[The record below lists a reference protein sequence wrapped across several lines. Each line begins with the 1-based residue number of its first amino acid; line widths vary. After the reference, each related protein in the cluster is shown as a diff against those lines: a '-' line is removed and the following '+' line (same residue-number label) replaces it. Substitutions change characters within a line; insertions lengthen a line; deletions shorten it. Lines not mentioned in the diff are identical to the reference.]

1 VNLHRRSPAQHA
13 RNSVHLERV
22 YIVSK
27 TNEEAGSIPAA
38 VPAGDV
44 QQQVKLD
51 ESKTIAA
58 YANFARVTGTPE
70 EVIID
75 FGLNPQPFGPPT
87 EPVIVSQRIIVN
99 FFTAKRLLA
108 ALAMTTQR
116 HEQAFGILETDVQKR
131 LAVPGAG
138 AAAAPRR

>member
-1 VNLHRRSPAQHA
+1 MHRRSPSNTHA
-13 RNSVHLERV
+13 IQSISKG

-27 TNEEAGSIPAA
+27 TNEEAAPVTPPQA
-38 VPAGDV
+38 VPVGDV
-44 QQQVKLD
+44 QQQVRLD
-51 ESKTIAA
+51 ETKTIAA

-75 FGLNPQPFGPPT
+75 FGLNPQPFGPPS
-87 EPVIVSQRIIVN
+87 EPVVVSQRIIVN

-116 HEQAFGILETDVQKR
+116 HESAFGVLETDVQKR
-131 LAVPGAG
+131 LAVPGAMP
-138 AAAAPRR
+138 APRR

>member
-1 VNLHRRSPAQHA
+1 
-13 RNSVHLERV
+13 
-22 YIVSK
+22 VSK
-27 TNEEAGSIPAA
+27 SNEEAGTAVHNPAA
-38 VPAGDV
+38 SVPAGDV

-116 HEQAFGILETDVQKR
+116 HESAFGVLETDVQKR
-131 LAVPGAG
+131 LAVPGTPTT
-138 AAAAPRR
+138 PRR